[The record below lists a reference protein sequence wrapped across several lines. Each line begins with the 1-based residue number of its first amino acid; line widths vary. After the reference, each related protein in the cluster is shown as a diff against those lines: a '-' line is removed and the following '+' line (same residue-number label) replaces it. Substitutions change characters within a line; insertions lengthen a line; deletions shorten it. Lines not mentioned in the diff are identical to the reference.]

1 MDEEDEVELGPTG
14 KTDTLLHSAA
24 HGGSNGATHA
34 LVLLERQER
43 RQERQRGGAEYTPP
57 FYESEKLEAFRN
69 LHRFLADASQAAKEA
84 QIILQDSRQT
94 IQLVQQCMASN
105 AILVTENTK
114 MLLNQS
120 Y

>member
-1 MDEEDEVELGPTG
+1 MVPL
-14 KTDTLLHSAA
+14 TLSSSSRDRS
-24 HGGSNGATHA
+24 GDKSDNGA
-34 LVLLERQER
+34 EQSIP
-43 RQERQRGGAEYTPP
+43 PP

>member
-1 MDEEDEVELGPTG
+1 MEWDVEPGPTG